1 MRTVGALGMS
11 VGTSLAFEGESVTSI
26 LSSDTILFNLRTL
39 IRNAHQ
45 AYEKDDRDAFKV
57 DQIVADVKDDI
68 VKLAKWI
75 NENRGTRP
83 INMVVYAPSYDGLKY
98 KFKKA
103 ELWEPKTE
111 KQKAFVKLSDD
122 VSAILVRE
130 YKTLI
135 HEVNC
140 QFPTF
145 SGQGIVLTHHA
156 VDLTLSNSVMRLY
169 LLESYTA
176 ALKPY
181 TQWYTK
187 LTGGEELF
195 NMPFN
200 RLTIQIFGDRSTN
213 FRSQSL
219 QVKNLVKELAQQ
231 AKWTSATS
239 YDRVKATI
247 NGLGHSPTKVG
258 LQMML

>member
-11 VGTSLAFEGESVTSI
+11 VGTSLAFEGETVPAI
-26 LSSDTILFNLRTL
+26 LASDTILFNLRTL

-45 AYEKDDRDAFKV
+45 AYEKDDPDAFKTT
-57 DQIVADVKDDI
+57 QIVADVKDDI

-83 INMVVYAPSYDGLKY
+83 INMVVYAPKYEGLKH

-103 ELWEPKTE
+103 DLWEPKTN
-111 KQKAFVKLSDD
+111 KQIAFAKLVDE
-122 VSAILVRE
+122 VSSKLVRE

-135 HEVNC
+135 HETDC

-145 SGQGIVLTHHA
+145 SGRGVVLTHHT
-156 VDLTLSNSVMRLY
+156 VDLTLSNTVMRLH
-169 LLESYTA
+169 LLESHTG

-187 LTGGEELF
+187 LTGGDELF

-213 FRSQSL
+213 FKSQSL

-247 NGLGHSPTKVG
+247 NGMGHSVTKVG